1 MYPPKHTPDPE
12 SALGQM
18 ISTEV
23 AAASSSSSGKGGIS
37 LLGVEDETKAL
48 SKSQSMEAPAHTIGV
63 DLDQD
68 TSPSNI
74 HTAPAQ
80 AQTSTAPSSPM
91 TGDGI
96 KSMNKTEKSTPSDH
110 SMAFGTVIPA
120 EVDVDANTDVAVDAD
135 VDITGDVDVSAD
147 ADAELNLSRHSQES
161 EVSRVSIEVVEADT
175 MALEDILDTYPPQPE
190 VNSSSNVGDS
200 GVSASGLGTSSTNGA
215 SGKAAMMTT
224 TGPESSSTSS
234 FDPLGYHK
242 AQPDILKDFV
252 AGDPATYGD
261 MWRWDSPD
269 SAANEDAPNDVLVNP
284 TNKETQTKKIV
295 QIAKDLTV
303 TAQELSAF
311 TPVVPGVGIN
321 ASSSLVTNATG
332 QLPPEG
338 TIIPNSSKNT
348 TSAAASAFA
357 DINECGSSSIRSN
370 SLEGTGEGE
379 TDDERLSLQD
389 IPMDEISPEPAGSD
403 FYDSD
408 TESFLSLSVEDG
420 DTASVNSA
428 GGSQREYGRKYR
440 YRKVLVPSQDQLQSL
455 QLLDGEN
462 EVAFD
467 LPGCPPPLRTQL
479 FVWPPDARVV
489 IIDIEGAITAV
500 QKGGLG
506 WGGFLGGSSRT
517 SALHD
522 GVVKLLNNIHKN
534 GYRIL
539 YIAQT
544 QTNSSGV
551 AAYSTLSTKEHL
563 AKVVAGLE
571 GKLPPGPVIKSP
583 DSLVRAFGA
592 ERTDVFK
599 AAALR

>member
-1 MYPPKHTPDPE
+1 M
-12 SALGQM
+12 
-18 ISTEV
+18 
-23 AAASSSSSGKGGIS
+23 
-37 LLGVEDETKAL
+37 
-48 SKSQSMEAPAHTIGV
+48 
-63 DLDQD
+63 
-68 TSPSNI
+68 
-74 HTAPAQ
+74 
-80 AQTSTAPSSPM
+80 TSTSL
-91 TGDGI
+91 
-96 KSMNKTEKSTPSDH
+96 
-110 SMAFGTVIPA
+110 
-120 EVDVDANTDVAVDAD
+120 
-135 VDITGDVDVSAD
+135 DI
-147 ADAELNLSRHSQES
+147 Q
-161 EVSRVSIEVVEADT
+161 
-175 MALEDILDTYPPQPE
+175 
-190 VNSSSNVGDS
+190 
-200 GVSASGLGTSSTNGA
+200 
-215 SGKAAMMTT
+215 
-224 TGPESSSTSS
+224 
-234 FDPLGYHK
+234 
-242 AQPDILKDFV
+242 
-252 AGDPATYGD
+252 
-261 MWRWDSPD
+261 
-269 SAANEDAPNDVLVNP
+269 
-284 TNKETQTKKIV
+284 
-295 QIAKDLTV
+295 
-303 TAQELSAF
+303 
-311 TPVVPGVGIN
+311 
-321 ASSSLVTNATG
+321 
-332 QLPPEG
+332 
-338 TIIPNSSKNT
+338 
-348 TSAAASAFA
+348 
-357 DINECGSSSIRSN
+357 ECGSGSVRSN
-370 SLEGTGEGE
+370 SLEGTGDGE

-440 YRKVLVPSQDQLQSL
+440 YRKVLVPSQEQLQSL

-479 FVWPPDARVV
+479 FVWPPDARIV

-506 WGGFLGGSSRT
+506 WGGFLGGSSRI

-522 GVVKLLNNIHKN
+522 GVIKLLNNIHKN

-551 AAYSTLSTKEHL
+551 AGYSTLSTKEHL

-599 AAALR
+599 AAALRYHHPLFIVSILSSFGV

>member
-1 MYPPKHTPDPE
+1 MN
-12 SALGQM
+12 
-18 ISTEV
+18 TETT
-23 AAASSSSSGKGGIS
+23 AASSSSKGEGTTPRASAEEDIKAVTKTHTQS
-37 LLGVEDETKAL
+37 PEASTHALGL
-48 SKSQSMEAPAHTIGV
+48 

-68 TSPSNI
+68 TVPPTTTKTTGES
-74 HTAPAQ
+74 
-80 AQTSTAPSSPM
+80 SSP
-91 TGDGI
+91 GRASPGRV
-96 KSMNKTEKSTPSDH
+96 K
-110 SMAFGTVIPA
+110 AFG
-120 EVDVDANTDVAVDAD
+120 EVNPVDSDANVDDTDAD
-135 VDITGDVDVSAD
+135 VNVADDVDVN

-161 EVSRVSIEVVEADT
+161 DVSRVSIEVVEADT
-175 MALEDILDTYPPQPE
+175 MAQEDLIDVCSPRPQ
-190 VNSSSNVGDS
+190 VNSSSNVVDS
-200 GVSASGLGTSSTNGA
+200 GVSKVGKSNTSGTSGKSTMI
-215 SGKAAMMTT
+215 SSSST
-224 TGPESSSTSS
+224 TGPDSSSS

-269 SAANEDAPNDVLVNP
+269 PATSVDPLDNDYQADSLAIPLSHQTNA
-284 TNKETQTKKIV
+284 TNKENQTKKIV
-295 QIAKDLTV
+295 QIANEV
-303 TAQELSAF
+303 SAF
-311 TPVVPGVGIN
+311 TPVVPMVGMETSTKKGT
-321 ASSSLVTNATG
+321 A
-332 QLPPEG
+332 QLPMES
-338 TIIPNSSKNT
+338 TIIPNNGKT
-348 TSAAASAFA
+348 TTIAVTSASL
-357 DINECGSSSIRSN
+357 DNNECGSGSVRSN
-370 SLEGTGEGE
+370 SLEGTGDGE
-379 TDDERLSLQD
+379 TDDERLSLHD

-440 YRKVLVPSQDQLQSL
+440 YRKVLVPSQEQLQSL

-479 FVWPPDARVV
+479 FVWPPDARIV

-506 WGGFLGGSSRT
+506 WGGFLGGASRA
-517 SALHD
+517 SVLHD
-522 GVVKLLNNIHKN
+522 GVIKLLNNIQKN

-544 QTNSSGV
+544 QTNSSGA